1 MTIRVLQ
8 VGLGPIGLGV
18 ARQLAAR
25 PGFDLV
31 GAVDPRPDLVG
42 RDLAEVCGHAG
53 AGRFGRISAELEPTL
68 QALKPDA
75 AVVCTSSGLER
86 VAPTL
91 EACLAAGAAVVS
103 TTEELAYPWR
113 EQPDLARRLDEA
125 AKRAGRALIGVGV
138 NPGFAMDALPL
149 VLTAVCERVDKV
161 TVRRI
166 QNAAYRR
173 LPFQQ
178 KIGAGLT
185 PAAFAERVATGQVRH
200 VGLAESIG
208 MIAAAL
214 GWQLDE
220 ITDEIA
226 PKIADRRFSPDRSAS
241 DQLAVEAGQVC
252 GLIQTGT
259 GRQDG
264 QVRIRLEMEA
274 YLGAPE
280 SYDEVEI
287 EGSPPLR
294 SRVEGGIHG
303 DTATV
308 AITVNAIP
316 RAVAAPPGLL
326 TVKDLPPAYC
336 WVGRAA
342 GEP

>member
-18 ARQLAAR
+18 ARQLAQRA
-25 PGFDLV
+25 GFELI

-42 RDLAEVCGHAG
+42 RELAEVCGLDGSQGAAG
-53 AGRFGRISAELEPTL
+53 QVAADLDTALRELR
-68 QALKPDA
+68 PDA
-75 AVVCTSSGLER
+75 AVVCTSSALER
-86 VAPTL
+86 VAPSL
-91 EACLAAGAAVVS
+91 ETCLAAGAAVVS

-113 EQPDLARRLDEA
+113 ERPGLARRLDES

-149 VLTAVCERVDKV
+149 VLTSVCERVDRV

-166 QNAAYRR
+166 QDAAKRR

-185 PAAFAERVATGQVRH
+185 LEAFADGVAAGHIRH

-208 MIAAAL
+208 LLAAAL

-220 ITDEIA
+220 VTDEIA
-226 PKIADRRFSPDRSAS
+226 PKIADRPVTS

-259 GRQDG
+259 GRQNG
-264 QVRIRLEMEA
+264 RVRIRLEMEA

-287 EGSPPLR
+287 DGVPPLR

-303 DTATV
+303 DIATV

-316 RAVAAPPGLL
+316 RAVAAPPGLI

-336 WVGRAA
+336 WA
-342 GEP
+342 G

>member
-25 PGFDLV
+25 PGFDLI

-42 RDLAEVCGHAG
+42 RDLAEVCGLAG
-53 AGRFGRISAELEPTL
+53 ANGSAGTIAGDLATAL
-68 QALKPDA
+68 RQLKPDA

-113 EQPDLARRLDEA
+113 ERPDLAKRLDQA
-125 AKRAGRALIGVGV
+125 ARQAGRALLGVGV

-166 QNAAYRR
+166 QDAARRR

-185 PAAFAERVATGQVRH
+185 PEAFAERVATGQVRH

-208 MIAAAL
+208 LLAAAL

-226 PKIADRRFSPDRSAS
+226 PKIADHRFSPDPSAS
-241 DQLAVEAGQVC
+241 AQLAVQAGQVC

-259 GRQDG
+259 GSQNG
-264 QVRIRLEMEA
+264 RIRVRLEMEA

-294 SRVEGGIHG
+294 SRVEGGIPG
-303 DTATV
+303 DIATV
-308 AITVNAIP
+308 SITVNAIP
-316 RAVAAPPGLL
+316 RALAAPPGLI

-342 GEP
+342 L

>member
-1 MTIRVLQ
+1 MERRESGAIRVLQ

-25 PGFDLV
+25 PGFNLV

-42 RDLAEVCGHAG
+42 RDLAEVCGLVG
-53 AGRFGRISAELEPTL
+53 AGGSAGTVDGDLASAL
-68 QALKPDA
+68 QALRPDA

-113 EQPDLARRLDEA
+113 ERPDLARRLDEA
-125 AKRAGRALIGVGV
+125 ARRAGRALLGVGV

-185 PAAFAERVATGQVRH
+185 PEAFAERVATGQVRH

-226 PKIADRRFSPDRSAS
+226 PKIADGPVAS

-259 GRQDG
+259 GRQNG

-303 DTATV
+303 DIATV

-336 WVGRAA
+336 WVG
-342 GEP
+342 

>member
-1 MTIRVLQ
+1 V
-8 VGLGPIGLGV
+8 
-18 ARQLAAR
+18 
-25 PGFDLV
+25 
-31 GAVDPRPDLVG
+31 
-42 RDLAEVCGHAG
+42 AEVCGVAGDGGSAG
-53 AGRFGRISAELEPTL
+53 AVTGDLQTALRELR
-68 QALKPDA
+68 PDA
-75 AVVCTSSGLER
+75 AVVCTSSALER

-113 EQPDLARRLDEA
+113 ERPNLARRLDEA
-125 AKRAGRALIGVGV
+125 AKRAGRAVVGVGV

-166 QNAAYRR
+166 QDAAKRR

-185 PAAFAERVATGQVRH
+185 LEEFEERVATGQVRH

-220 ITDEIA
+220 VTDEIA
-226 PKIADRRFSPDRSAS
+226 PMVADRAVAS
-241 DQLAVEAGQVC
+241 NQLAVEAGQVC

-259 GRQDG
+259 GRQNG
-264 QVRIRLEMEA
+264 RVRVRLEMEA

-303 DTATV
+303 DIATV

-316 RAVAAPPGLL
+316 RALAAPPGLL
-326 TVKDLPPAYC
+326 TAKDLPPAYC
-336 WVGRAA
+336 WAGKTA